1 MYDRLYDFVG
11 RQLYLQELLVVW
23 SYAIISDNTL
33 QIVVFGELG
42 KV

>member
-11 RQLYLQELLVVW
+11 RQWYLQELLVVW
-23 SYAIISDNTL
+23 SYAQSDNTL